1 MNFEFATASRIIF
14 GEGKRQALGGV
25 IAEVGR
31 RVLVVQG
38 RDKEG
43 RLGWLKEILAD
54 GRIEY
59 STVRVLSEPDI
70 SLVEEGG
77 KEARER
83 RCDVVLGVGG
93 GSAID
98 AGKAIAALA
107 TNEAP
112 ALEYLEVVGKGK
124 PLTETPLPFI
134 AVPTTAG
141 TGAEVTRN
149 AVLSSKADG
158 IKVSLRSAKMLPAV
172 AVVDPELTYGVPA
185 EITAYTGLDALTQLI
200 EPFLCTKANPVSD
213 ALCREALPRVAR
225 NLRLAYRD
233 GGKGYGGKGEGANRE
248 ARREM
253 ALGSLF
259 GGLALANAGLGTV
272 HGFAAPMGGMFAAPH
287 GAICAALLP
296 GALAVNLRVVKE
308 RKPEKASRF
317 DEMARLITGSGS
329 ARGEDGVKW
338 VEELCDELKV
348 RRLGEYGV
356 TPGSYDLLCERAA
369 QASSMKAN
377 PVELKR
383 EELREI
389 LERAV

>member
-59 STVRVLSEPDI
+59 STVRVLSEPGI
-70 SLVEEGG
+70 SLVEEGA

-83 RCDVVLGVGG
+83 HCDVVIGVGG

-149 AVLSSKADG
+149 AVLWSKEHG
-158 IKVSLRSAKMLPAV
+158 LKVSLRSAKMLPAV

-200 EPFLCTKANPVSD
+200 EPFLCTKANPVTD
-213 ALCREALPRVAR
+213 ALCREAMPRVAKS
-225 NLRLAYRD
+225 LRVAYGD
-233 GGKGYGGKGEGANRE
+233 GANGE

-259 GGLALANAGLGTV
+259 GGLALANAGLGAV

-296 GALAVNLRVVKE
+296 GALAVNLRVVRE

-356 TPGSYDLLCERAA
+356 TPGSYDPLCERAA